1 MTRIDE
7 RTDVT
12 AVAPFDVCG
21 PLPSGLTVLE
31 ASAGTGK
38 TYTIAA
44 LTVRWVAGGLPLPRL
59 LLVTFGRMATGELRA
74 RVRDRLVLTE
84 AALTTAALGEASAA
98 ADVDE
103 VTALLV
109 DAPTDEL
116 LRRRERVRRA
126 LADFDAATIAT
137 THGFCQ
143 QVLSG
148 IGVAGDVD
156 RNAVLADD
164 IADLVEEV
172 VDDLYLRKFAHQV
185 PPDELGIGLAR
196 EIGRAVVDQPAAII
210 VPGAADVP
218 AGALAATRARL
229 AGAVRDEL
237 ERRKRSLRILTYDD
251 LLTRLEAALRDPAA
265 ARRLGRR
272 FDVVMVDE
280 FQDTD
285 PVQWDVLRRAFVE
298 VPGSTLVLIG
308 DPKQA
313 IYAFRGADVHTYLD
327 AVGKAGAVATLDR
340 NWRSDGPL
348 VTAYDELFAGMA
360 LGHPDIRYRPVR
372 AAAANERPRLRDAPS
387 DAALRVRLVER
398 DDGHVELTRQGWA
411 MAASARR
418 EVAADVAADIV
429 ELLSSKAALVTRDAG
444 GDDTDARPVGPGDVA
459 VLVPTHREMTAVR
472 EALDAAG
479 VPAVVAGSR
488 SVFGAPVARDW
499 LVLLEALER
508 PTSRPR
514 VRAAAMSVFLGWS
527 AARVATAGEAE
538 WDAVHVRLHEWA
550 ALLRRR
556 GVAALAE
563 AISQAEGLPARVL
576 AGDDG
581 ERALTDLRH
590 IGELLHHEQ
599 TAERLGVAALT
610 KWLRARIADA
620 PGDLDEERS
629 RRLDADADAVQ
640 VLTIH
645 RCKGLEFPFVYVPYL
660 WLPPYIPDD
669 PLPVFA
675 DPSRGNRRTIDVG
688 GPSAPGHEAHKA
700 AHVAEV
706 LGETLRL
713 AYVALTRA
721 RQQTVVHWATTFDSR
736 ESALAR
742 ILFAGDLAPGAVRL
756 DRSPGERAVERR
768 VAELASL
775 VSSDRQ
781 QAGRRAA
788 SGTQPPGVA
797 VIAVERADGSRL
809 TRWTPPEQAR
819 PALAVRPFTRGF
831 DGAWRRA
838 SYSSLTALAHD
849 AATVVDRVTSE
860 SDTSALEDEPDSPG
874 AAIVAVEAAG
884 SPVPLAAMTAGA
896 RTGTLV
902 HSVLEHVDFTAP
914 DLPAEVARALQS
926 ATAWSAGGIGPAE
939 SVIDGLVAAIETPLG
954 PGANELR
961 LCDVA
966 RVDRLD
972 ELTFDLP
979 VAGGD
984 RPCGVVSTAALA
996 DLLDAHLPAGDVL
1009 AGYATNLR
1017 DPLLA
1022 TELRGYLTGS
1032 IDLVLRAGSRFT
1044 VVDYK
1049 TNWLGT
1055 QGAPLTVED
1064 YRPSRLTEAMIHAH
1078 YPLQALLYLVAL
1090 HRYLR
1095 WRLPGYDPATN
1106 LAGAR
1111 YLFLRGMVGAGTP
1124 VLEGARC
1131 GVFTWRPPAA
1141 LVVAASDVLD
1151 QGAR

>member
-1 MTRIDE
+1 MRS
-7 RTDVT
+7 T
-12 AVAPFDVCG
+12 AEHAITPFDVCG

-44 LTVRWVAGGLPLPRL
+44 LTARWVAGGLPLPRL

-74 RVRDRLVLTE
+74 RVRDRLVRTE
-84 AALTTAALGEASAA
+84 AALAAVLHGEAL
-98 ADVDE
+98 ADADE

-116 LRRRERVRRA
+116 LRRRERVGRA

-164 IADLVEEV
+164 ITDLVEEV

-196 EIGRAVVDQPAAII
+196 EIGKAVVDQPAAII
-210 VPGAADVP
+210 VPGTAEVP
-218 AGALAATRARL
+218 AGGLAATRARL
-229 AGAVRDEL
+229 AAAVRDEL
-237 ERRKRSLRILTYDD
+237 ERRKRGLRILTYDD
-251 LLTRLEAALRDPAA
+251 LLTRLETALRDPAA

-285 PVQWDVLRRAFVE
+285 PVQWDVLRRAFVD
-298 VPGSTLVLIG
+298 VPGRTLVLIG

-348 VTAYDELFAGMA
+348 VAAYDELFAGMA

-372 AAAANERPRLRDAPS
+372 AAAANERSRLRDAPS
-387 DAALRVRLVER
+387 DAALRVRIVER

-411 MAASARR
+411 MASSARR

-429 ELLSSKAALVTRDAG
+429 EQLSSKAALVTRDAG
-444 GDDTDARPVGPGDVA
+444 GDDMDARPVGPGDVA

-472 EALDAAG
+472 EALDVAG

-508 PTSRPR
+508 PTSTPR
-514 VRAAAMSVFLGWS
+514 VHAAAMSVFLGWS

-563 AISQAEGLPARVL
+563 AVSHAEGLPARIL

-675 DPSRGNRRTIDVG
+675 DPSNGNRRTIDVG

-742 ILFAGDLAPGAVRL
+742 ILFSGDLVPGAVRL
-756 DRSPGERAVERR
+756 DRSPSERAVERR
-768 VAELASL
+768 VTELAAL
-775 VSSDRQ
+775 VPD
-781 QAGRRAA
+781 A
-788 SGTQPPGVA
+788 
-797 VIAVERADGSRL
+797 IAVERADGSRL
-809 TRWTPPEQAR
+809 ARWMPPEPGR
-819 PALAVRPFTRGF
+819 PVLAVRPFTRGF
-831 DGAWRRA
+831 DSAWRRA

-849 AATVVDRVTSE
+849 AVAIAERVTSE
-860 SDTSALEDEPDSPG
+860 SDTSALDDEPDAPDV
-874 AAIVAVEAAG
+874 ALVAVEASG

-914 DLPAEVARALQS
+914 DLPAEVALALRS
-926 ATAWSAGGIGPAE
+926 ATAWSAGGIGPAGA
-939 SVIDGLVAAIETPLG
+939 VTGGLVAAIEAPLG
-954 PGANELR
+954 PGAGDLR
-961 LCDVA
+961 LRDVA

-984 RPCGVVSTAALA
+984 RPCGLVSTAAIA
-996 DLLDAHLPAGDVL
+996 DLLDAHLPADDVL
-1009 AGYATNLR
+1009 AGYAARLR

-1022 TELRGYLTGS
+1022 TQLRGYLTGS

-1049 TNWLGT
+1049 TNWLGA

-1095 WRLPGYDPATN
+1095 WRQPGYDPATH
-1106 LAGAR
+1106 LAGAQ
-1111 YLFLRGMVGAGTP
+1111 YLFLRGMVGADTP
-1124 VLEGARC
+1124 VLDGARC

-1141 LVVAASDVLD
+1141 LVVATSDLLD
-1151 QGAR
+1151 RGAP